1 MGDKYTLPDLPYDYS
16 ALEPHIDAQ
25 TMEIHHSK
33 HHQTYVDKANAALEQ
48 LEKARANDD
57 ASLVQHWAR
66 EHAFNLGGHMN
77 HSIFWRNM
85 GPDGGGEPSGSLAD
99 QINTDFGGFD
109 KFKAQFTANA
119 TAVQGSGWGWLA
131 YDPAYKGLIVTSIEK
146 QHDFMPPGVFPLLG
160 IDVWEH
166 AYYLKYQNARPKYIE
181 AWWNVINWDDVT
193 KRFERASGF

>member
-1 MGDKYTLPDLPYDYS
+1 MGEKYALPDLPYDYS

-57 ASLVQHWAR
+57 ASLVAHWTR
-66 EHAFNLGGHMN
+66 EHAFNLGGHLN

-85 GPDGGGEPSGSLAD
+85 GPDGGGEPSGALAD
-99 QINTDFGGFD
+99 QITSDFGSFNGFQT
-109 KFKAQFTANA
+109 QFTAQA
-119 TAVQGSGWGWLA
+119 TAVQGSGWAWLA
-131 YDPAYKGLIVTSIEK
+131 WDPAYKGLILTAVEK
-146 QHDFMPPGVFPLLG
+146 QHDFAPPGIFPLLG

-166 AYYLKYQNARPKYIE
+166 AYYLKYQNKRPDYIK
-181 AWWNVINWDDVT
+181 AWWNVVNWDDVT
-193 KRFERASGF
+193 KRFERARGY

>member
-16 ALEPHIDAQ
+16 ALEPHIDAR

-57 ASLVQHWAR
+57 ASLVQHWTR
-66 EHAFNLGGHMN
+66 EHAFNLGGHLN
-77 HSIFWRNM
+77 HTIFWRNM
-85 GPDGGGEPSGSLAD
+85 GPDGGGEPTGSLAD
-99 QINTDFGGFD
+99 QINEDFGGFD

-131 YDPAYKGLIVTSIEK
+131 YDPAYNGLIITSIEK

-181 AWWNVINWDDVT
+181 ACWNVINWDDVT
-193 KRFERASGF
+193 KRFEKARGF

>member
-57 ASLVQHWAR
+57 ASLVAHWTR
-66 EHAFNLGGHMN
+66 EHAFNLGGHLN

-85 GPDGGGEPSGSLAD
+85 SPDGGGEPSGALAD
-99 QINTDFGGFD
+99 QIGTDFGSFSA
-109 KFKAQFTANA
+109 FQSQFTAQA
-119 TAVQGSGWGWLA
+119 TAVQGSGWAWLA
-131 YDPAYKGLIVTSIEK
+131 YDPAYKGLVVTAVEK
-146 QHDFMPPGVFPLLG
+146 QHDFIPPGIFPLLG

-166 AYYLKYQNARPKYIE
+166 AYYLKYQNKRPDYIK
-181 AWWNVINWDDVT
+181 AWWNVVNWDDVT
-193 KRFERASGF
+193 KRLERARGY

>member
-1 MGDKYTLPDLPYDYS
+1 MAEKYTLPDLPYDYN

-33 HHQTYVDKANAALEQ
+33 HHQTYVDKANAALEA

-57 ASLVQHWAR
+57 ASLVQHYVR
-66 EHAFNLGGHMN
+66 DHAFNLGGHLN
-77 HSIFWRNM
+77 HSIFWKNM
-85 GPDGGGEPSGSLAD
+85 SPDGGGDASGAIGD
-99 QINTDFGGFD
+99 QINQDFGSFEA
-109 KFKAQFTANA
+109 FKAQFTANA

-131 YDPAYKGLIVTSIEK
+131 WDPAAKSLILTTVEK
-146 QHDFMPPGVFPLLG
+146 QHDFAPPGVFPLLG

-181 AWWNVINWDDVT
+181 AWWNVVNWDDVS
-193 KRFERASGF
+193 KRLERARGF

>member
-1 MGDKYTLPDLPYDYS
+1 MGNKYTLPELPYDYS

-48 LEKARANDD
+48 LEKARANED
-57 ASLVQHWAR
+57 AALVAHWTR
-66 EHAFNLGGHMN
+66 EHAFNLGGHLN

-85 GPDGGGEPSGSLAD
+85 GPDGGGEPGGTLAEQIGS
-99 QINTDFGGFD
+99 DFGS
-109 KFKAQFTANA
+109 FKAFQAQFTAAA
-119 TAVQGSGWGWLA
+119 TAVQGSGWAWLA
-131 YDPAYKGLIVTSIEK
+131 WDPAYKGLIITVVEK
-146 QHDFMPPGVFPLLG
+146 QHDFAPPGIFPLLG

-166 AYYLKYQNARPKYIE
+166 AYYLKYQNKRPDYIK

-193 KRFERASGF
+193 KRFERAKGY